1 MARISSKFTSILGA
15 TALAM
20 SFGFAASQAQ
30 AEDVTIKHVQGEA
43 TVQKNPSK
51 VLSFDLA
58 TLDNLDRLGITVQG
72 APTALIPDYLSK
84 YSDDSVINIG
94 TLFEPDY
101 ETVNAAEPDL
111 IIVAGRSAPKLPE
124 LAKIATTIDLTVTPT
139 NFLGDV
145 KSNVEKLGAIFDKQD
160 EAKAEIAK
168 LDADIAKLKE
178 KSADKGTGLMVMTNG
193 GKISAYGVGSR
204 FGMLHSDFGIKPANT
219 DIEVGGH
226 GQPVTSEFILET
238 NPDWL
243 FVLDRDVA
251 VGRDGSSAKQVLDNE
266 LVRQTNAWK
275 KDQIVYLNSQN
286 WYLVG
291 GGFSALH
298 STIDQLSE
306 AFDKAN

>member
-291 GGFSALH
+291 GGLSALH